1 MVKWHPVNSSAANR
15 ASYSLHGTRE
25 AEATHN
31 FNELQEGAER
41 YSGNRGGQNR
51 HELQQPPG
59 QSLSSSGNK
68 SKEQRRKGRAA
79 PDTYPNELPP
89 GAIDLAAIQS
99 ALSEATT
106 ESTKEQARRSSNL
119 VSILVIVSRITGF
132 FRTTVQAWALGAAGL
147 ASAYTVANNLPNL
160 LYEFVMGGMLI
171 TAFLPVYMAVK
182 TRIGQEGA
190 NEYASNLLSLA
201 LLLMTLLTILSLVF
215 AAPIIWTQ
223 SAGASEG
230 FDSSEAVWF
239 FRWFACCIILYALSS
254 IFSGILNAERNY
266 LWSYVAPIFNNVIT
280 ISSFVIYAVLVS
292 QGVSQ
297 NNAMIALAAG
307 PPLGVGVQ
315 AFCQLPALYKCGVR
329 FRFKINLRDPAL
341 RATLK
346 IGLPTFATALAGAVA
361 SAVASSSALSVTPAG
376 ASIAYYANVWYV
388 LPFSILAIPLTTTL
402 YTEMS
407 NSYLNQDIEAFK
419 DFLAD
424 GTRKV
429 LFTLIPCM
437 LFLIVFAQPL
447 IAVFTSGQFT
457 QEASL
462 QTAAYLQVL
471 ALALPFY
478 GLSSHLRKACSAMMS
493 MKFYAIAVCVGSA
506 VQAVVCIVFTP
517 ISGLLVVPLTTA
529 IFYVL
534 LDAMSLVYIRSK
546 VGGFGGRSILFSTF
560 RALALGA
567 LGSVVGLGAVTLLT
581 ELIGPCEGI
590 VRGIL
595 YAAAG
600 GVPAVIVTYGGASLL
615 GIREAPFFDAIFT
628 KLFRRR

>member
-25 AEATHN
+25 AEETHN
-31 FNELQEGAER
+31 FNKLQEEAER
-41 YSGNRGGQNR
+41 HFGNRLRQNR
-51 HELQQPPG
+51 RELKQSPG
-59 QSLSSSGNK
+59 QSRSISGNK
-68 SKEQRRKGRAA
+68 TKERQQKGRPA
-79 PDTYPNELPP
+79 PDTHPHELPP
-89 GAIDLAAIQS
+89 GAIDLAAIQA

-119 VSILVIVSRITGF
+119 VSILVIISRITGF

-182 TRIGQEGA
+182 TRIGREGA

-201 LLLMTLLTILSLVF
+201 LLLMLLLTVLSLVF

-223 SAGASEG
+223 SAGASDG
-230 FDSSEAVWF
+230 FDPTEAVWF

-254 IFSGILNAERNY
+254 LFSGILNAERSY

-280 ISSFVIYAVLVS
+280 ISSFVIYAVMLS
-292 QGVSQ
+292 LGVSQ
-297 NNAMIALAAG
+297 NIAMIVLAVA

-341 RATLK
+341 RATFK
-346 IGLPTFATALAGAVA
+346 IGVPTFATALAGAVT

-388 LPFSILAIPLTTTL
+388 LPFSILVIPLTTTL

-419 DFLAD
+419 DFLVD

-462 QTAAYLQVL
+462 QTASYLQVL

-493 MKFYAIAVCVGSA
+493 MKFYAIAVCVGS
-506 VQAVVCIVFTP
+506 VIQAVVCIVFTP

-529 IFYVL
+529 IFYAV

-546 VGGFGGRSILFSTF
+546 IGVSGGRLILFSTF
-560 RALALGA
+560 RALALGV
-567 LGSVVGLGAVTLLT
+567 LGSAVGLGVVMLLT

-595 YAAAG
+595 YAAVG
-600 GVPAVIVTYGGASLL
+600 GIPAVIVTYGGASLL
-615 GIREAPFFDAIFT
+615 GIHEAPFFDAIFT